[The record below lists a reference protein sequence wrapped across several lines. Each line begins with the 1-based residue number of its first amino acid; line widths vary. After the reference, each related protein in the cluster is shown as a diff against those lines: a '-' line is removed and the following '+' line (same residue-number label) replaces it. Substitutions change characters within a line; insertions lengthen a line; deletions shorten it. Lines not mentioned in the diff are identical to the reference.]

1 MNPKLPLPPKCWLPR
16 PSRRWR
22 GCPGQECEPF
32 HQLCYGQQA
41 AGMQAR
47 RNTIS
52 KLSDN
57 SNAAVAAAAHTLR
70 SEDQAVLRTLQRD
83 DQTNNGDADYRQIL

>member
-1 MNPKLPLPPKCWLPR
+1 
-16 PSRRWR
+16 
-22 GCPGQECEPF
+22 
-32 HQLCYGQQA
+32 
-41 AGMQAR
+41 MQAR

-70 SEDQAVLRTLQRD
+70 SEDQAVLRTRQRD
-83 DQTNNGDADYRQIL
+83 DQTNNGDAGYRQIL